1 MKRLYP
7 FFKGYRKESFLAPLF
22 KLLEAIFELLV
33 PMVVAAIIDRGL
45 PTGDRGFIVRRVL
58 LLAALGIIGF
68 VSAVTAQYFAA
79 KAATGFASAVRRSV
93 FRHTEALSFSA
104 IDRLG
109 IPTIINR
116 MTADVE
122 QLQTGVNLFLRLLL
136 RSPFIV
142 FGAMV
147 MAFVL
152 DRQAA
157 LLFLLVILL
166 LFAVVFA
173 IMLVCIPLYQK
184 VQSRLD
190 GILQRTRENMTGVR
204 VLRAFCKEGDE
215 IAAFE
220 AENRRLAAMQ
230 TFVGRISALMN
241 PLTLVLV
248 NLAVLQLIRT
258 GAIKVDAGL
267 MTQGTVVALY
277 NYMAQILVELIKLA
291 NLIITLTRSF
301 ASARRVSQLLDTP
314 TRPASSGQ
322 TVSPNPDAAALTFS
336 DVSFTYDGAGDA
348 ALRQISF
355 SVQKGETVGI
365 IGGTGSGKSTLLSL
379 IARFYPASKGK
390 ILMDGVDIHR
400 YREQNLRR
408 RIAFVLQK
416 NVLFRGTLRENM
428 QWEKA
433 DATDE
438 EIIDA
443 LRAAQ
448 ALGILD
454 SKPEGLDT
462 SVQQGG
468 RNFSGGQ
475 RQRLCIARALV
486 KQPDFLILDD
496 SSSALDY
503 ATEAALRQSL
513 QQLPHSTTLFI
524 ASQRASAVM
533 HADRILVLENGSLV
547 GMGSHRELLQH
558 CAAYREIYASQFGE
572 EATADA

>member
-1 MKRLYP
+1 MKKLFP
-7 FFKGYRKESFLAPLF
+7 FFKGYRTESFLAPFF

-33 PMVVAAIIDRGL
+33 PLVVAAIIDQGL
-45 PTGDRGFIVRRVL
+45 PAGDRGFVMRRVL

-68 VSAVTAQYFAA
+68 ASAVTAQYFAA
-79 KAATGFASAVRRSV
+79 KAATGFSAAVRRSV
-93 FRHTEALSFSA
+93 FRHTESLSFSA

-122 QLQTGVNLFLRLLL
+122 QLQTGVNLFLRLFM

-147 MAFVL
+147 MAFIL

-157 LLFLLVILL
+157 LIFLLVIIL
-166 LFAVVFA
+166 LFVVVFA
-173 IMLVCIPLYQK
+173 VMLICIPLYQK
-184 VQSRLD
+184 AQGRLD
-190 GILQRTRENMTGVR
+190 GILQRTRENLTGAR

-215 IAAFE
+215 ITAFE

-230 TFVGRISALMN
+230 TFVGRISALTN
-241 PLTLVLV
+241 PLTLILV
-248 NLAVLQLIRT
+248 NLAVVLLIRF
-258 GAIKVDAGL
+258 GAVQVDAGV

-291 NLIITLTRSF
+291 NLIITLTRAA

-314 TRPASSGQ
+314 VRSTAGEGA
-322 TVSPNPDAAALTFS
+322 VSPRSGVDAVTFS
-336 DVSFTYDGAGDA
+336 NVSFTYDGAGEA
-348 ALRQISF
+348 ALNDISF
-355 SVQKGETVGI
+355 SVKPGETVGV
-365 IGGTGSGKSTLLSL
+365 IGGTGSGKSTLMSL
-379 IARFYPASKGK
+379 IARFYPVTAGE
-390 ILMDGVDIHR
+390 ILLDGVEITR
-400 YREQNLRR
+400 YPERDLRR

-416 NVLFRGTLRENM
+416 NVLFRGTLRDNM
-428 QWEKA
+428 RWEKE

-438 EIIDA
+438 EMLKA
-443 LRAAQ
+443 LSIAQ
-448 ALGILD
+448 AEDILR
-454 SKPEGLDT
+454 SKPEGLDMPI
-462 SVQQGG
+462 QQGG

-486 KQPDFLILDD
+486 KKPDILILDD

-513 QQLPHSTTLFI
+513 REMSHRPTLFI
-524 ASQRASAVM
+524 VSQRASAVM
-533 HADRILVLENGSLV
+533 HADRILVLEDGHLV
-547 GMGSHRELLQH
+547 GMGSHSELLRQN
-558 CAAYREIYASQFGE
+558 AAYREIYASQCRE